1 MFWRNRAPVISPDT
15 ALAIAYGATAFSIA
29 AINNVWV
36 TYNYPYFLDRLGS
49 GPWFVIVEI
58 IFGFWNACNDPLLGW
73 LSDTAKTRSSNR
85 RLPHIYR
92 GGWMLPL
99 SFLVAWFPWDTG
111 AGSLLAA
118 LHFLC
123 SLCLYDGALTY
134 VEVNYASLLADL
146 SGKDDSQLRAKCNF
160 FSSFFAILGSC
171 SSIFAH
177 VLWKEGNNMTHF
189 RVFCLVLAVTSL
201 PGFQVTCGYLKT
213 YRFEES
219 NTVEESTEKELVI
232 SKFCRQLATQGNFAR
247 FSCIRLI
254 QVFLCTF
261 EKNHLCLFLH
271 VLAGPHLSI
280 SMMGV
285 LISACF
291 VLPHLAIMALTPFVQ
306 KQGVYAVF
314 HGILSFKLLIPL
326 AVLAAAWVNGSGGFT
341 LGNPGWFLIVV
352 YICSAR
358 VVTESVCRLFP
369 LVHSQLVDEDHYL
382 HNRPRS
388 MAASLIGTSALF
400 AKPGE
405 SLAPIL
411 GWRMLSLVGA
421 PSDSDEG
428 SLITASSSK
437 VDSTQA
443 HSLFLLLLFLPLAC
457 VSLQFLL
464 WRKYTLRGTYLKQI
478 GEELSTRRTV
488 SA

>member
-1 MFWRNRAPVISPDT
+1 MFWKHPRGVISPDT
-15 ALAIAYGATAFSIA
+15 SLAIAYGATAFSLA

-36 TYNYPYFLDRLGS
+36 TYNYPYFLDRLGK
-49 GPWFVIVEI
+49 GPWFVIVEV

-73 LSDTAKTRSSNR
+73 LSDTAKMKNNNR

-99 SFLVAWFPWDTG
+99 AFLVAWFPWDNG
-111 AGSLLAA
+111 AGSVLAA

-146 SGKDDSQLRAKCNF
+146 SAKDDSQLRARCNF

-177 VLWKEGNNMTHF
+177 VLWQEGNNMTSF
-189 RVFCLVLAVTSL
+189 RVFCLILAVLSL
-201 PGFQVTCGYLKT
+201 PGFQVTCSYLKN

-219 NTVEESTEKELVI
+219 EAPVAHQELAI
-232 SKFCRQLATQGNFAR
+232 SMFCHQLSTQGNFAR

-271 VLAGPHLSI
+271 VLAGPFLSL
-280 SMMGV
+280 STMGI

-291 VLPHLAIMALTPFVQ
+291 VLPHVAIMALTPFVQ
-306 KQGVYAVF
+306 KKGVYAVF
-314 HGILSFKLLIPL
+314 QGILGFKLLIPM
-326 AVLAAAWVNGSGGFT
+326 AVLGAAWVNGSGGLT
-341 LGNPGWFLIVV
+341 IGNPGWLLIVI
-352 YICSAR
+352 YICTAR

-411 GWRMLSLVGA
+411 GWRILSLVGTPTDTA
-421 PSDSDEG
+421 EGTSLVGSPLGSADPSQTH
-428 SLITASSSK
+428 SLI
-437 VDSTQA
+437 
-443 HSLFLLLLFLPLAC
+443 LLLFFLPLAC
-457 VSLQFLL
+457 VSLQYLL
-464 WRKYTLRGTYLKQI
+464 WRKFTLHGPYLKQI
-478 GEELSTRRTV
+478 SEELATRRT
-488 SA
+488 APA